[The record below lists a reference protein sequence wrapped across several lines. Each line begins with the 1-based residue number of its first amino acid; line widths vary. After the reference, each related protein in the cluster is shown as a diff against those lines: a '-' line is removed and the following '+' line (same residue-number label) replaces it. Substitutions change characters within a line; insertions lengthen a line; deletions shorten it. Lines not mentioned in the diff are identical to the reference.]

1 MKKIAKTFVLLLS
14 SAFLMSCGDM
24 QEQPSSTKG
33 EDTSNDTSLSSDLD
47 VSPTSWSAS
56 DLTSMAA
63 YLGEGVSLPFPLGFT
78 SEYVEASGTD
88 EDGVCFIA
96 YDYGSGD
103 LTSSYSTLL
112 LADGF
117 NEEES
122 EDEGYCF
129 FSKGGVDEE
138 NDLWVQID
146 YIDDCFEVFAWL
158 EASIPTFETFPY
170 AEINSF
176 FGLSL
181 SETTLPSFDLAQ
193 DELYQGYG
201 SENGVYFYVGGYF
214 DTKASDDDYLLD
226 YATKLETAGYTVDLD
241 NNLATN
247 ETLSFKVEFMSS
259 EGYFFL
265 QLSKYSK
272 PQAGDYSL
280 TLDESSFTNKTQY
293 LDDDSLLVVNQI
305 NFKFTSIMSSNGC
318 VQFSSTKKRK
328 GGEIYNVD
336 SLGNIA
342 SIVVTA
348 QSTNYYSA
356 LSLYVSNASISTTN
370 PGASISP
377 SNADNVF
384 TYNVPTGNGYFKLV
398 NESDQFASKNISIVI
413 RYTIA

>member
-1 MKKIAKTFVLLLS
+1 
-14 SAFLMSCGDM
+14 
-24 QEQPSSTKG
+24 EQPSSTKG

-63 YLGEGVSLPFPLGFT
+63 YLGEGVSLPFPVGFT

-96 YDYGSGD
+96 YDYSSGD
-103 LTSSYSTLL
+103 LTSSYSDLL

-117 NEEES
+117 NKEES
-122 EDEGYCF
+122 EDEDYYF

-201 SENGVYFYVGGYF
+201 SEDGVYFYVGGYF
-214 DTKASDDDYLLD
+214 DTKTSDDDYLLD

-241 NNLATN
+241 NNFATN

-272 PQAGDYSL
+272 PQAGDHSL
-280 TLDESSFTNKTQY
+280 TLDKSSFKAQY
-293 LDDDSLLVVNQI
+293 LDDDSPLAVNEI
-305 NFKFTSIMSSNGC
+305 NFKFSSIMSSSDY
-318 VQFSSTKKRK
+318 VQFSKINPGKNRK

-348 QSTNYYSA
+348 QSTNYYST
-356 LSLYVSNASISTTN
+356 LSLYVSNASISSTN
-370 PGASISP
+370 PGTSISP
-377 SNADNVF
+377 SASGNVF

-398 NESDQFASKNISIVI
+398 NESDQYASKNTSIVI